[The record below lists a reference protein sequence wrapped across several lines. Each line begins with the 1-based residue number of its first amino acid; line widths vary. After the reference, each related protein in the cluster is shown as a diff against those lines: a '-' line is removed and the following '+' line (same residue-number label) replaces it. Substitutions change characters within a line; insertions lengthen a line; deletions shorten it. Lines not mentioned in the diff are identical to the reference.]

1 MPTPAALTPITELP
15 LDTMDATLLTLG
27 LLDSDDA
34 HAGPLPA
41 AIRIAATVHR
51 TDTRPTGRST
61 EPYIA
66 HPLRN
71 ALRLKQYGCT
81 DQDVLTA
88 TVLHDTVEDHAVE
101 LVALA
106 GGTPDAATAR
116 EQALTAITDWFGA
129 EVARIVGA
137 VSNPPNPP
145 GLDTA
150 EKHARYAAHVAAV
163 VDDPSV
169 LLVKF
174 SDYADNAG
182 SLDALTDPAKRGK
195 LARKYTPLVAIFDA
209 ALDRSHGAGLP
220 ADGVLAMRTELA
232 RISDVLAASAT

>member
-1 MPTPAALTPITELP
+1 MPTLSALAPLTELP
-15 LDTMDATLLTLG
+15 LDTMDATLLTLA
-27 LLDSDDA
+27 LLDNEQA
-34 HAGPLPA
+34 HAGPLPS
-41 AIRIAATVHR
+41 AIRIAASVHR
-51 TDTRPTGRST
+51 TDTRPTGQTT

-71 ALRLKQYGCT
+71 ALRLKRYGCT
-81 DQDVLTA
+81 DPDVLTA
-88 TVLHDTVEDHAVE
+88 TVLHDTVEDHATE

-106 GGTPDAATAR
+106 GGTPDGATAR
-116 EQALTAITDWFGA
+116 EQALTALADWFGP
-129 EVARIVGA
+129 EVSRIVGA

-163 VDDPSV
+163 VDDPHV

-182 SLDALTDPAKRGK
+182 TLDAVADPAKREK
-195 LARKYTPLVAIFDA
+195 LARKYTPLVAIFAA
-209 ALDRSHGAGLP
+209 ALDRSDAAGLP
-220 ADGVLAMRTELA
+220 ASGVLALRTDLT
-232 RISDVLAASAT
+232 RVSDVLAASTD